1 MEAVMAVL
9 ETIGTG
15 LSLFSLVRGLLDW
28 MSGWFGGGGSSS
40 SDPTKPT
47 NVLPENITGTTEA
60 ITAAATGS
68 SDPER
73 NTTNPSSDTPITITS
88 IKKNPNN
95 PSELWVKYE
104 EGTYKTEK
112 SFIENENTD
121 GTTDGTLDEGEFQSL
136 GWSQQNGAIG
146 ETNVRIA
153 LQDANGE
160 TVIIE
165 GTYNSAGNFEQT
177 STTQDST
184 DSAESSAV
192 TDLYDF
198 RWAYG
203 SDGKT
208 QVLLYRPKG
217 DETDPGT
224 VLTADADGGSLAENE
239 RSTIVWN
246 SDGSSSS
253 YKVNIGGTT
262 YSVPVGVIEVVTA
275 TTWGLSG
282 ENIQNNE
289 GSETLIAT
297 DSTTTTT
304 TTTTAANLTTA
315 VASAFA
321 DTGPTIASGINTAD
335 TTPTTLAATG

>member
-1 MEAVMAVL
+1 MGN
-9 ETIGTG
+9 I
-15 LSLFSLVRGLLDW
+15 FSLLGPVGLIINAFNLL
-28 MSGWFGGGGSSS
+28 SGWFGGGGSTSS
-40 SDPTKPT
+40 SDA
-47 NVLPENITGTTEA
+47 NVLPENITGTTGTTEEV
-60 ITAAATGS
+60 ISAATGS
-68 SDPER
+68 SDTER

-121 GTTDGTLDEGEFQSL
+121 GPLDEGEFQSL
-136 GWSQQNGAIG
+136 GWSQQNGAID

-165 GTYNSAGNFEQT
+165 GTYNSAGNFQQT

-198 RWAYG
+198 RWAYNSNG
-203 SDGKT
+203 E

-224 VLTADADGGSLAENE
+224 VLTPDADGGSLAENE
-239 RSTIVWN
+239 RSTMVWN
-246 SDGSSSS
+246 SGGSSSS

-289 GSETLIAT
+289 GSETLIVT
-297 DSTTTTT
+297 DST

-321 DTGPTIASGINTAD
+321 DTGSTIASGINNTPD

>member
-1 MEAVMAVL
+1 MGN
-9 ETIGTG
+9 I
-15 LSLFSLVRGLLDW
+15 FSLLGPVGLIINALSKFL
-28 MSGWFGGGGSSS
+28 SGLFDGGDSTS
-40 SDPTKPT
+40 SDPKKPA
-47 NVLPENITGTTEA
+47 NVLRENITGTTGTTEEV
-60 ITAAATGS
+60 ISAATGS
-68 SDPER
+68 SDTER

-95 PSELWVKYE
+95 PSELWVDYK
-104 EGTYKTEK
+104 EGDNK
-112 SFIENENTD
+112 FIKVVTKN
-121 GTTDGTLDEGEFQSL
+121 TDGTLDEGEFQSL
-136 GWSQQNGAIG
+136 GWSQQNGAID

-165 GTYNSAGNFEQT
+165 GTYNSAGNFQQT

-224 VLTADADGGSLAENE
+224 VLTLDVDGGRLAENE

-289 GSETLIAT
+289 GSGTLIAT

-304 TTTTAANLTTA
+304 A
-315 VASAFA
+315 
-321 DTGPTIASGINTAD
+321 
-335 TTPTTLAATG
+335 

>member
-1 MEAVMAVL
+1 
-9 ETIGTG
+9 
-15 LSLFSLVRGLLDW
+15 
-28 MSGWFGGGGSSS
+28 MSGSSFGVSSVLGSLPVLGPLFNIVNFILGLFGGGGSTSS
-40 SDPTKPT
+40 SDA
-47 NVLPENITGTTEA
+47 NVLPENITGTAEA
-60 ITAAATGS
+60 ISAATGS

-88 IKKNPNN
+88 IKANPDNA
-95 PSELWVKYE
+95 SQLWVKYE
-104 EGTYKTEK
+104 EVYYENGKYKTYQAEK
-112 SFIENENTD
+112 VVTQN
-121 GTTDGTLDEGEFQSL
+121 TDGTLDEGEFKSVIVNGKESL
-136 GWSQQNGAIG
+136 IIVLN
-146 ETNVRIA
+146 
-153 LQDANGE
+153 DKNGE
-160 TVIIE
+160 PVTIE
-165 GTYNSAGNFEQT
+165 GEYNESTGDFEQT
-177 STTQDST
+177 STTQASS
-184 DSAESSAV
+184 DSAESNAV

-198 RWAYG
+198 RWAYNSNG
-203 SDGKT
+203 E
-208 QVLLYRPKG
+208 QVLRYRPKG
-217 DETDPGT
+217 DDTDIGT
-224 VLTADADGGSLAENE
+224 VLTLDVDGGSLAENE

-304 TTTTAANLTTA
+304 AANLITA

-321 DTGPTIASGINTAD
+321 DTGSTIASSINTAD